1 MRVAWQCFFMRMGAS
16 SVVVRAGGELR
27 SQTGKVQ
34 MAKNQ
39 NTFEKRRRE
48 VEKKQRADEKRKR
61 RVERKSAPPESER
74 RDANPPTEDSVE
86 NDE

>member
-1 MRVAWQCFFMRMGAS
+1 VLFYAHGRIRRRRARSRQAS
-16 SVVVRAGGELR
+16 LK
-27 SQTGKVQ
+27 TGKVQ

-74 RDANPPTEDSVE
+74 RDVNPPPVE

>member
-1 MRVAWQCFFMRMGAS
+1 
-16 SVVVRAGGELR
+16 
-27 SQTGKVQ
+27 

-61 RVERKSAPPESER
+61 REQRKVAGPEQVR
-74 RDANPPTEDSVE
+74 RDADSPPAE
-86 NDE
+86 ND